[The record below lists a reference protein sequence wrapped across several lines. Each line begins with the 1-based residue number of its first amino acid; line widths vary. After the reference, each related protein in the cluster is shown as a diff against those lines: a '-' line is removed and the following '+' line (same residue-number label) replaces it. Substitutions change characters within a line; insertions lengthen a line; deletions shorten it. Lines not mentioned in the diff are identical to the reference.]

1 MPVAVSS
8 VAAPAPWTLRTPAG
22 SLATYAITLA
32 LADGSPY
39 PVTGATWEYVVRPPL
54 WSSGTALLTVTTT
67 ASSAGLITV
76 ETSPATVVTL
86 TLYPAATAALAGTYQ
101 HALWMDPGTDG
112 AFAWVTGNLAVTA
125 APQP

>member
-1 MPVAVSS
+1 MPVAVAS
-8 VAAPAPWTLRTPAG
+8 VAAPAPWTLRPPAG
-22 SLATYAITLA
+22 SLASYAITLT

-39 PVTGATWEYVVRPPL
+39 PVAGAAWEYVVRPPL
-54 WSSGTALLTVTTT
+54 WSSASALITVTTT
-67 ASSAGLITV
+67 ASASGLVTV

-112 AFAWVTGNLAVTA
+112 AFAWVTGSLAVAA